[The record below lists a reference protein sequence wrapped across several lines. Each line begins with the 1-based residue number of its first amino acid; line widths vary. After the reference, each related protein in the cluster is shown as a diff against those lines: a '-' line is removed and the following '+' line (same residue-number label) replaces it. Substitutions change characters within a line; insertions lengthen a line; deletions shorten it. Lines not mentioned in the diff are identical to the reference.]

1 MRQAYQPAMGPSRI
15 ISPKNGRNAMIYLG
29 PFDEDDEDEDDD
41 DGYYDLIEEPA
52 DEADPNV
59 DL

>member
-1 MRQAYQPAMGPSRI
+1 MGPSRI